1 MPFAATQADLGII
14 LNEDKETNIVYHLY
28 MEFFF
33 NDTNELIY
41 KTGKESQTQNIK
53 LVFLMG
59 MER

>member
-28 MEFFF
+28 MEFFL

-41 KTGKESQTQNIK
+41 KTGKESQT
-53 LVFLMG
+53 
-59 MER
+59 